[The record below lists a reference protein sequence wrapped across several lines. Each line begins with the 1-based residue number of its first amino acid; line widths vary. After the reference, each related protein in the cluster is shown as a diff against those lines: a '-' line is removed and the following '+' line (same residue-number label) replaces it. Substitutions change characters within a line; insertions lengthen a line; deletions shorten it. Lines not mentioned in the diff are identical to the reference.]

1 MNNNKLKIMVIVTVV
16 LMAVFM
22 VAGCSSS
29 VKYTDGTYDGVGV
42 GIHGDVNVEVKVAE
56 GKISQVSVVS
66 HNETEGVGTMAINDL
81 PEMIVEAQSTEV
93 EVVTGATIT
102 SNAIIEAVNSALET
116 AK

>member
-1 MNNNKLKIMVIVTVV
+1 
-16 LMAVFM
+16 
-22 VAGCSSS
+22 
-29 VKYTDGTYDGVGV
+29 
-42 GIHGDVNVEVKVAE
+42 
-56 GKISQVSVVS
+56 
-66 HNETEGVGTMAINDL
+66 MAINDL